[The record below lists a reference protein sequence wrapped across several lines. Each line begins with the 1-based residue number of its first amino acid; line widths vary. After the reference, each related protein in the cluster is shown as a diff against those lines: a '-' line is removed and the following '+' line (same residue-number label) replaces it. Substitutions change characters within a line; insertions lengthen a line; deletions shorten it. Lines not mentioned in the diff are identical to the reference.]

1 MMAEIFLTPASLGY
15 LTQLIL
21 STVIT
26 YFLVTRLK
34 GHNLQSRLLTA
45 FFITATFFIGLL
57 FLDAV
62 LPPFSRLWAVYAEN
76 TVLGLALVFLIQF
89 AYQYPRSIPKY
100 EKMAFASLLLS
111 LAYTIFEAVYMVN
124 RYVALLGTGR
134 VYYRTASMD
143 YCVAFVLLLVPIAF
157 SLQCIA
163 SDPRKIRWWRKLA
176 HPQGKAARGAQIFIL
191 NFGVIFLLGIV
202 NVLRT
207 YGVLPT
213 GFYNASLSI
222 GILIALWMFSTN
234 YINFVPGG
242 LSIQV
247 KLSILY
253 LTLFLALL
261 GSVGWAIAPAY
272 VSTFHPDLLDHK
284 TLRFTPAG
292 AGGYTITER
301 DFSFDSAIGE
311 EVLLNRTGP
320 DDDYRIERSFTYFGK
335 TYSVLYASYPG
346 VVSMGEP
353 FWQPDMQNHSNHQPA
368 IFPLMLDL
376 NPDQGG
382 GLYVK
387 ESADR
392 LVITWY
398 KLPSQYHQQDLYT
411 FQVALYNDGVFDI
424 SYRDLPQSIIF
435 MADET
440 PSANPWLRGAAP
452 GAGENLHFSDNRLSG
467 SIQYFRGTMIE
478 NYQLEFRRH
487 LHAFMLPLVV
497 VVIGGSLLLILALP
511 KLLSYSIAKPL
522 ENLLA
527 GIHQIEKGN
536 LDTTIPFTNED
547 EFGLLTLHFNKM
559 TSRLNDLVTGLEKRV
574 AERTQE
580 LSEAN
585 ESLRHR
591 LEEINLLQAELKEQ
605 SIRDPLTNAF
615 NRRYMM
621 EILEKE
627 LARAKRESKPFSLIM
642 LDVDHFK
649 EFNDEFGHQAGD
661 LILNQLVELIQVHI
675 RKEDTVCRFGGE
687 EFVILLPKAQPE
699 DAQRVAE
706 DLRAACEGLELKY
719 KGQLLNITISLGVVG
734 GQWGNT
740 TVGEILKVVDESLYQ
755 AKNAGRNCVYL
766 TEHS

>member
-1 MMAEIFLTPASLGY
+1 
-15 LTQLIL
+15 
-21 STVIT
+21 
-26 YFLVTRLK
+26 
-34 GHNLQSRLLTA
+34 
-45 FFITATFFIGLL
+45 
-57 FLDAV
+57 
-62 LPPFSRLWAVYAEN
+62 
-76 TVLGLALVFLIQF
+76 
-89 AYQYPRSIPKY
+89 
-100 EKMAFASLLLS
+100 
-111 LAYTIFEAVYMVN
+111 
-124 RYVALLGTGR
+124 
-134 VYYRTASMD
+134 
-143 YCVAFVLLLVPIAF
+143 
-157 SLQCIA
+157 
-163 SDPRKIRWWRKLA
+163 
-176 HPQGKAARGAQIFIL
+176 
-191 NFGVIFLLGIV
+191 
-202 NVLRT
+202 
-207 YGVLPT
+207 
-213 GFYNASLSI
+213 
-222 GILIALWMFSTN
+222 
-234 YINFVPGG
+234 
-242 LSIQV
+242 
-247 KLSILY
+247 
-253 LTLFLALL
+253 
-261 GSVGWAIAPAY
+261 
-272 VSTFHPDLLDHK
+272 
-284 TLRFTPAG
+284 
-292 AGGYTITER
+292 
-301 DFSFDSAIGE
+301 
-311 EVLLNRTGP
+311 
-320 DDDYRIERSFTYFGK
+320 
-335 TYSVLYASYPG
+335 
-346 VVSMGEP
+346 
-353 FWQPDMQNHSNHQPA
+353 
-368 IFPLMLDL
+368 
-376 NPDQGG
+376 
-382 GLYVK
+382 
-387 ESADR
+387 
-392 LVITWY
+392 
-398 KLPSQYHQQDLYT
+398 
-411 FQVALYNDGVFDI
+411 
-424 SYRDLPQSIIF
+424 
-435 MADET
+435 
-440 PSANPWLRGAAP
+440 
-452 GAGENLHFSDNRLSG
+452 
-467 SIQYFRGTMIE
+467 MIE